1 VRRYVGKVELDV
13 TEDLEQTPGG
23 LEPDDGRER
32 HITRSSAGRGTK
44 GRINQA
50 PQFEQG
56 HEEAKG
62 DTLILRSL
70 GADSLA
76 EEWLQEWRYK
86 SERRGAYHQA
96 FRHAQCVLAFA
107 SNQDNHV
114 RRRYFDC
121 EARDTNSKR
130 IGCIIAEERYPI
142 VLTNFKADVEWDT
155 KTEVRDECT
164 EPILNPRGET

>member
-1 VRRYVGKVELDV
+1 VRRYVGKVEFDV

-56 HEEAKG
+56 HEEVKG
-62 DTLILRSL
+62 DTLVLRSL

-86 SERRGAYHQA
+86 SECRGAYH
-96 FRHAQCVLAFA
+96 
-107 SNQDNHV
+107 
-114 RRRYFDC
+114 
-121 EARDTNSKR
+121 
-130 IGCIIAEERYPI
+130 
-142 VLTNFKADVEWDT
+142 
-155 KTEVRDECT
+155 
-164 EPILNPRGET
+164 